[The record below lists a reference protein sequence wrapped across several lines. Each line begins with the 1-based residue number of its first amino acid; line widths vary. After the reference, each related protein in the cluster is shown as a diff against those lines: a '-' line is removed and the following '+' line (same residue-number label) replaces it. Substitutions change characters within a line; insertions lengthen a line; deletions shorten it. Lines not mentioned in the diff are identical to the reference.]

1 MLSFLVIDSSID
13 TTVIPFHNGMKESL
27 LSGKIEIELIRFIS
41 TILARNVPKERVAIA
56 IWFVTHEMSR
66 WDIREKSI
74 GVVVNIHPMDKAA
87 FQRNASWVER
97 KFRIE

>member
-41 TILARNVPKERVAIA
+41 TILARNVPMERAAIA
-56 IWFVTHEMSR
+56 I
-66 WDIREKSI
+66 
-74 GVVVNIHPMDKAA
+74 
-87 FQRNASWVER
+87 
-97 KFRIE
+97 